1 MDPFLDISL
10 EINRANTLERA
21 LQRFTATEYLEND
34 NKYKCPK
41 QACLV
46 RAAKRISIEKAPNV
60 LVIQLKRFE
69 FSNYGQKLTKKVRI
83 PPCHHGHQ
91 CHSVQLTMTAWPS
104 AHTAY
109 KGVSDWLLQF
119 WRI

>member
-1 MDPFLDISL
+1 MKCTECGNESNTVDPFLDISL

-83 PPCHHGHQ
+83 PTVTTAT
-91 CHSVQLTMTAWPS
+91 SATMRS
-104 AHTAY
+104 
-109 KGVSDWLLQF
+109 
-119 WRI
+119 

>member
-1 MDPFLDISL
+1 MFLYAERARPGWPPQVKCTECGNESNTVDPFLDISL

-83 PPCHHGHQ
+83 P
-91 CHSVQLTMTAWPS
+91 TATS
-104 AHTAY
+104 ATIC
-109 KGVSDWLLQF
+109 S
-119 WRI
+119 